1 MCTLCDLSN
10 ENTTI
15 LISYEERTTGNKPQ
29 LEKKFHQVMNFS
41 SRVVGYEAQV
51 FCCNTY
57 FSLCFTKEMQE
68 FKKENLAAHQKGL
81 RAFLYLRLVE
91 FQH

>member
-1 MCTLCDLSN
+1 MSTLCDLSN

-15 LISYEERTTGNKPQ
+15 LISYEERKTGNKPQ

-41 SRVVGYEAQV
+41 SRGVGYEAQD

-68 FKKENLAAHQKGL
+68 FGK
-81 RAFLYLRLVE
+81 RI
-91 FQH
+91 